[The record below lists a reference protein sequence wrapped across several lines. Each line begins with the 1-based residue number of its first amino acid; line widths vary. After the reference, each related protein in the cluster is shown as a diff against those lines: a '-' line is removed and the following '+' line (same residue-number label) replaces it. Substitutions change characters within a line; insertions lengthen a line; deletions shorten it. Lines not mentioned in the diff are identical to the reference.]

1 MFNISPYVFPGLK
14 DIRTLDD
21 KHTVSDAVNMICAW
35 LRYDIAELIT
45 KSRKQD
51 IVFRRSIVIK
61 KLRDYHYTTTDIGKY
76 FKKDHSTIIYN
87 STEVFRSICDNERHE
102 HIDDMKDIEKFIIC
116 ERKPKLKPKT
126 KRYINA
132 TV

>member
-1 MFNISPYVFPGLK
+1 MLNISPYVFPGLK
-14 DIRTLDD
+14 NIRTLNN
-21 KHTVSDAVNMICAW
+21 KHTVSDAVNIICG
-35 LRYDIAELIT
+35 LLKYDIAKLIT

-61 KLRDYHYTTTDIGKY
+61 KLRDYHYSTTDIGRY

-87 STEVFRSICDNERHE
+87 STEIFRSICDNEEHE
-102 HIDDMKDIEKFIIC
+102 HIDDMKDIENFIIC
-116 ERKPKLKPKT
+116 KRTPKLKRKT

-132 TV
+132 KV